1 MMAATQPGASLFI
14 FSDDVHRHLHAVF
27 LRSQVAA
34 SNGAD
39 ECPALAPVREPRVSF
54 PVLHL
59 GVNSTDGSRHARK
72 KTKTK
77 NDKQTNK
84 PTEHPSISNSSQQ
97 RPPAPGMCM
106 KEGEWKLRAAG
117 PAAGVKRA
125 APTDTLG
132 GQRPRSAPAGDFFGP
147 AEAVAALAPVR
158 HLVPAAIRLRAQGGR
173 AVLHRRRGLA
183 GRPLLFFCKGT
194 V

>member
-72 KTKTK
+72 KNK
-77 NDKQTNK
+77 NKKRQTN
-84 PTEHPSISNSSQQ
+84 QQ
-97 RPPAPGMCM
+97 NTPAFLTLLGNGRLLPGC
-106 KEGEWKLRAAG
+106 A
-117 PAAGVKRA
+117 
-125 APTDTLG
+125 
-132 GQRPRSAPAGDFFGP
+132 
-147 AEAVAALAPVR
+147 
-158 HLVPAAIRLRAQGGR
+158 
-173 AVLHRRRGLA
+173 
-183 GRPLLFFCKGT
+183 
-194 V
+194 

>member
-27 LRSQVAA
+27 LRSQVVA

-39 ECPALAPVREPRVSF
+39 ECPALAPVREPRASF

-59 GVNSTDGSRHARK
+59 GLNSTDGSRHARK

-84 PTEHPSISNSSQQ
+84 PTDKQNTPAFLTLLSNG
-97 RPPAPGMCM
+97 RLLPGC
-106 KEGEWKLRAAG
+106 A
-117 PAAGVKRA
+117 
-125 APTDTLG
+125 
-132 GQRPRSAPAGDFFGP
+132 
-147 AEAVAALAPVR
+147 
-158 HLVPAAIRLRAQGGR
+158 
-173 AVLHRRRGLA
+173 
-183 GRPLLFFCKGT
+183 
-194 V
+194 